1 MLLRAFFILV
11 VLPTPAIAIAEK
23 QLATIQGGAVLA
35 GPGSFRHDGELFV
48 DGKVTLKHMTL
59 DLHGPIR
66 VAAGATLEL
75 DDVNLV
81 ISDPDGAPNGT
92 SGLNCDGPAHLIVR
106 HSAMIPVSGAHPMW
120 FLQGT
125 LDVDRFTTSN
135 SEFHLKEVQ
144 ARLNNLKIFE
154 LEISHESQVI
164 ARGLDLVFLSTQS
177 SESDHLQFMSIPV
190 DHTFTRTLDLGSD
203 SHATLTDSRIQLF
216 LLYVHG
222 RTDATLAH
230 MDRVQLALS
239 PRCDGTLRLPAGRL
253 GSAAKPAVFPDAKSS
268 NCPFHIKLVDVN
280 VDTWDI
286 YAEEQ
291 AILTVED
298 SRIDELTAGDST
310 TIAVRNSTVYADWL
324 GISGDAR
331 IRVENSTVGSIALA
345 SERPDLATS
354 QIRVSDRGRASFSG
368 VRFDCGIVTADDA
381 SVSIDH
387 AITPPKYVRHS
398 GNSVILLDG
407 HMYLKPN

>member
-1 MLLRAFFILV
+1 MLLRAFFVLA
-11 VLPTPAIAIAEK
+11 VLPAPAFAIAERP
-23 QLATIQGGAVLA
+23 LATIQGGAVLA
-35 GPGSFRHDGELFV
+35 GPGHFRQDGELFV

-66 VAAGATLEL
+66 VAEGATLEL
-75 DDVNLV
+75 DDVHLV

-106 HSAMIPVSGAHPMW
+106 HSTMSPVSGAHPMW

-125 LDVDRFTTSN
+125 LDVDRFTTFN
-135 SEFHLKEVQ
+135 SEIHLKEVQ
-144 ARLNNLKIFE
+144 ARLDKLKIFE
-154 LEISHESQVI
+154 LEISDESQVI

-177 SESDHLQFMSIPV
+177 SENDHLQFMNIPV
-190 DHTFTRTLDLGSD
+190 DRTFTRTLDLGSGA
-203 SHATLTDSRIQLF
+203 HARLTDSRIQLF

-268 NCPFHIKLVDVN
+268 NCPFHISLVDVN

-286 YAEEQ
+286 YAKGH
-291 AILTVED
+291 AVLTVED

-368 VRFDCGIVTADDA
+368 VRFDCGIVTVDDA

-387 AITPPKYVRHS
+387 AIPPPKYARHS
-398 GNSVILLDG
+398 GNSVILVDG